1 MGFLDKAKAATTAA
15 MQQGQAK
22 VEAIQQSRTEAE
34 LYRNLG
40 EASYRAQRQGA
51 DQAAVDAAFAALDAH
66 FAAVQAAAA
75 SAASAGST
83 ASASAGSDAAA
94 ASAAPMAPP
103 PPTGVQ
109 PAQPTGNFT
118 LDDL

>member
-75 SAASAGST
+75 S
-83 ASASAGSDAAA
+83 DAAA